1 MLALLQFFIGVA
13 WNWGVEQ
20 HLTLR
25 ELGYTQSMDNVN
37 LLCIYRWNDPDNK
50 AATDKVLSEVKGQFP
65 QFSEG
70 DIRGKF

>member
-1 MLALLQFFIGVA
+1 M
-13 WNWGVEQ
+13 
-20 HLTLR
+20 
-25 ELGYTQSMDNVN
+25 GYTRSMDNVN